1 MDNFLY
7 NIRNNSNSNNRFD
20 RNRKGYD
27 GNRNYEKHNNRDKK
41 TGNYRKNG
49 AGPDQLPA
57 IKKLLEDFLT
67 DYKHGLELEKRI
79 AKAEE
84 RKADAVEKIAAMLV
98 TKARPNMPFPAE
110 ELPEEKPAEEL
121 PAEKLAEALPAEKPA
136 EVLPAEKPVEYNR
149 EKINKLIS
157 DMRRDGLSY
166 EKIALNLEESGV
178 PTLSGRGKW
187 RGQTVYRLCK

>member
-7 NIRNNSNSNNRFD
+7 NIRNNSNNNNRFD

-49 AGPDQLPA
+49 AGSDQLPA
-57 IKKLLEDFLT
+57 IKKLIEDFLT
-67 DYKHGLELEKRI
+67 DYKHGLELEERI

-84 RKADAVEKIAAMLV
+84 RKADAIEKIADMLV

-121 PAEKLAEALPAEKPA
+121 PAEKLAEKLPED
-136 EVLPAEKPVEYNR
+136 KPVEYNR